1 MDNTIILLCLIII
14 FVLIFIQFSSKI
26 FSNVESFQKN
36 NLANN
41 KNNSVNNR
49 NNNENNLANNLL
61 KEDYKPISPVI
72 KRIRKENDK
81 VLVEW
86 DNTDLDNINKFIV
99 LYKNQDTNDNSTW
112 ILRNIESNKE
122 KNQLVLEQMF
132 GNRYHLTILS
142 VYENKKEKKVSNV
155 GEIIYFGNDNDYNN
169 LDYKKENDINLDEV
183 DEINNIFKNDLSEDI
198 EDSLAEE
205 SNYNSENNLAN
216 NLVNNVEEN
225 NLAEEEEIKIS
236 CDGKTLGK
244 NINTPEQLEKAEV
257 EYDCMNNKEIVSLR
271 DEIANY
277 RPFFSLIFF
286 FLDF

>member
-14 FVLIFIQFSSKI
+14 FVLIFIKFSSKI
-26 FSNVESFQKN
+26 FRNVESFQKN
-36 NLANN
+36 NN
-41 KNNSVNNR
+41 KNNSVN

-61 KEDYKPISPVI
+61 KEDYKPMSPVI

-122 KNQLVLEQMF
+122 KNQLLLEQMF

-155 GEIIYFGNDNDYNN
+155 GEIIYFGNNNDYNN

-183 DEINNIFKNDLSEDI
+183 DEINNIFKNDLSGDI
-198 EDSLAEE
+198 EDSLAKE
-205 SNYNSENNLAN
+205 SNESSLNNLAN
-216 NLVNNVEEN
+216 NTEENNVEEK
-225 NLAEEEEIKIS
+225 EEIKIS

-244 NINTPEQLEKAEV
+244 NINTPEKLEKAKV
-257 EYDCMNNKEIVSLR
+257 EYDCMNNKEIASLK

-277 RPFFSLIFF
+277 RPFF
-286 FLDF
+286 